1 MNASISNSE
10 WAVLECLWASEPLTV
25 TQLAHAL
32 RSSVGWAK
40 STSVTMANRME
51 QKGLLLCQEGGK
63 AKLYR
68 AALTRADAEA
78 RLTRSFLDRVYSG
91 SVGLMVSAMVSR
103 EALSPAELAELR
115 AVLDRAEAAGT
126 ADKKEG

>member
-1 MNASISNSE
+1 MNVSITNSE
-10 WAVLECLWASEPLTV
+10 WAVLECLWAKEPLTV

-32 RSSVGWAK
+32 RASVGWAK
-40 STSVTMANRME
+40 STAVTMANRME
-51 QKGLLLCQEGGK
+51 QKGLLTCEDGGK

-68 AALTRADAEA
+68 AALCRDDAEA

-103 EALSPAELAELR
+103 EALSPEELSELR
-115 AVLDRAEAAGT
+115 AVLDRAEAASE
-126 ADKKEG
+126 KKEG

>member
-1 MNASISNSE
+1 M
-10 WAVLECLWASEPLTV
+10 ECLWETEPLTV

-32 RSSVGWAK
+32 GASVGWAK

-51 QKGLLLCQEGGK
+51 QKGLLLCEEGGK

-91 SVGLMVSAMVSR
+91 SVGLMVNAMVSR
-103 EALSPAELAELR
+103 ESLSKEEIAALR
-115 AVLDRAEAAGT
+115 AALDRAEAAGT